1 MSSGDARQKRTYD
14 ATRRRQRAEAE
25 RRATRT
31 RVLEAAS
38 TLFVANGY
46 AGTTMAAIAKQAN
59 VAMQS
64 VYSAG
69 RSKADLLHEAVQ
81 LAVAGDDEPMMI
93 HQRPVIARIAG
104 EPDPV
109 EQARMIAAA
118 IVDIHRR
125 SAGIQ
130 RAQIE
135 AAAIDPTVRERAE
148 QAQLGRL
155 ATLAEAIGMIP
166 SDRLRH
172 SAEECTDTLWVLA
185 SPETFDLLQ
194 RVRGWDWDTIA
205 AWLERAS
212 IDLLLKDSVST

>member
-1 MSSGDARQKRTYD
+1 VSIDDGTARRQYD
-14 ATRRRQRAEAE
+14 ATRRRQRADAE

-46 AGTTMAAIAKQAN
+46 TGTTMAAIAKEAN

-81 LAVAGDDEPMMI
+81 LAVAGDDQPVMVHE
-93 HQRPVIARIAG
+93 RPIVARIAD

-109 EQARMIAAA
+109 HQARLIAAA
-118 IVDIHRR
+118 IIDVHRR
-125 SAGIQ
+125 SAPIQ

-135 AAAIDPTVRERAE
+135 AAAVDPTVRQRAE
-148 QAQLGRL
+148 DAHRGRL
-155 ATLAEAIGMIP
+155 ATLTEAVAMIP

-172 SAEECTDTLWVLA
+172 SVEQCTDALWALA

-194 RVRGWDWDTIA
+194 RVRGWDWDTIR
-205 AWLERAS
+205 AWLERS
-212 IDLLLKDSVST
+212 TIDLLLKN